1 MGSGA
6 HIAQGHLSRPRPPV
20 WSQGKQKCLGE
31 AWPAASFA
39 DEGGVCSQDQGPG
52 RFSLRSARRHTLPPP
67 GTSRSTCW
75 ARAGEHSPPKGS
87 CPVSHSVKK
96 TGVLW
101 RLSPPEPSL
110 GAVVIR
116 DPLDENGLTLCLSWH
131 LAWVKEGWLFLW
143 CWHCQLAT
151 LQVQF
156 CKKPGLQ
163 AVSPSTEGGRLMCAY
178 TPIFYQLSKSNG
190 QKRDQ

>member
-52 RFSLRSARRHTLPPP
+52 RFSLRSARRRTLPPP

-131 LAWVKEGWLFLW
+131 LAWVKEGWLGGVVVSVVLALPAGHTPGPVLQEARPPSCVTLNRKGTFDVCLNPYFLS
-143 CWHCQLAT
+143 A
-151 LQVQF
+151 
-156 CKKPGLQ
+156 
-163 AVSPSTEGGRLMCAY
+163 E
-178 TPIFYQLSKSNG
+178 
-190 QKRDQ
+190 